1 MATGQDK
8 QETVE
13 TQGETPVQTDEKEQA
28 ATVGFTPEETE
39 HCPCCCKKRG
49 SCKYVAFL
57 LLVAVAAVFGIRQS
71 REAVMEKYHAVVE
84 RFSAQPAEQPAAAQ
98 PETSAE
104 TAQPAAENVQ
114 PAELSVRVEQ
124 LENQRDFDNADVIVA
139 TVEEKPDLTAGL
151 SALEQNQQT
160 LNDEIAR
167 LRSEIDALRAA
178 MPKSGLIEERLLA
191 ANARADA
198 FEQKLVEESVKIE
211 RMERN
216 KADAS
221 SVLSMMTRLEITERK
236 LRASNAE
243 KARAAA
249 LLLAVYQMRESAAS
263 GQSFLT
269 EQQVAL
275 ALASSKPRIAE
286 YLRSLSVAADQ
297 GVWTKTALTQSFA
310 AYADK
315 AVLSE
320 SVSPKQDWFHQALN
334 SLKKLVVIRRIDA
347 VTQEDMST
355 QAVLARAQQAVNAG
369 DLTVAVLHLQALRGT
384 AADEMK
390 EWTQAAQRYVTTQK
404 TINET
409 VAAVLGVLY
418 AEQAKGE

>member
-1 MATGQDK
+1 MATGQDN

-13 TQGETPVQTDEKEQA
+13 TQGETPVQTDETEQA

-57 LLVAVAAVFGIRQS
+57 LLVAVAAVFGVRQS
-71 REAVMEKYHAVVE
+71 REAVLEKYRAVVE
-84 RFSAQPAEQPAAAQ
+84 RFSAQQVEQPAAQ
-98 PETSAE
+98 PETASE
-104 TAQPAAENVQ
+104 TARPAAETVQ

-191 ANARADA
+191 VNARADA

-269 EQQVAL
+269 EQQAAL

-297 GVWTKTALTQSFA
+297 GVWTKTALTQSFS

>member
-13 TQGETPVQTDEKEQA
+13 TQGETPVQTDETDQA

-39 HCPCCCKKRG
+39 HCPCCCKKSG

-57 LLVAVAAVFGIRQS
+57 LLVAVAAVFGVRQS
-71 REAVMEKYHAVVE
+71 REAVLEKYHAVVE
-84 RFSAQPAEQPAAAQ
+84 RFSAQRANQPEQSAAQ
-98 PETSAE
+98 PDT
-104 TAQPAAENVQ
+104 AAEAVQ

-124 LENQRDFDNADVIVA
+124 LENKRDFDNADVIVA
-139 TVEEKPDLTAGL
+139 TVEEKPDTADL

-191 ANARADA
+191 VNARADA

-211 RMERN
+211 RMEKN

-269 EQQVAL
+269 EQQAAL

-334 SLKKLVVIRRIDA
+334 ALKKLVVIRRIDA

>member
-1 MATGQDK
+1 MATGQDN

-13 TQGETPVQTDEKEQA
+13 TQGETPVQTDETEQA

-39 HCPCCCKKRG
+39 HCPCCCKKRC

-57 LLVAVAAVFGIRQS
+57 LLVAVAAVFGVRQS
-71 REAVMEKYHAVVE
+71 REAVLEKYRAVVE
-84 RFSAQPAEQPAAAQ
+84 RFSAQQVEQPAAQ
-98 PETSAE
+98 PETAAE
-104 TAQPAAENVQ
+104 TARPAAETVQ

-191 ANARADA
+191 VNARADA

-269 EQQVAL
+269 EQQAAL

-297 GVWTKTALTQSFA
+297 GVWTKTALTQSFS

>member
-13 TQGETPVQTDEKEQA
+13 TQGETPVQTDETDQA

-71 REAVMEKYHAVVE
+71 REAVLEKYRAVVE
-84 RFSAQPAEQPAAAQ
+84 RFSAQPAEQPAAPQEAAAENAQ
-98 PETSAE
+98 T
-104 TAQPAAENVQ
+104 AAENVQ

-139 TVEEKPDLTAGL
+139 TVEEKPNLTAGL
-151 SALEQNQQT
+151 SVLEQNQQT

-191 ANARADA
+191 VNARADA

-269 EQQVAL
+269 EQQAAL

-390 EWTQAAQRYVTTQK
+390 EWMQAAQRYVTTQK

>member
-1 MATGQDK
+1 MATGQDN

-13 TQGETPVQTDEKEQA
+13 TQGETPVQTDETEQT

-57 LLVAVAAVFGIRQS
+57 LLVAVAAVFGVRQS
-71 REAVMEKYHAVVE
+71 REAVLEKYRAVVE
-84 RFSAQPAEQPAAAQ
+84 RFSAQQVEQPAAQ
-98 PETSAE
+98 PETAAE
-104 TAQPAAENVQ
+104 TARPAAETVQ

-191 ANARADA
+191 VNARADA

-269 EQQVAL
+269 EQQAAL

-297 GVWTKTALTQSFA
+297 GVWTKTALIQSFS

>member
-1 MATGQDK
+1 MATGQDN

-13 TQGETPVQTDEKEQA
+13 TQGETPVQTDETEQA

-57 LLVAVAAVFGIRQS
+57 LLVAVAAVFGVRQS
-71 REAVMEKYHAVVE
+71 REAVLEKYRAVVE
-84 RFSAQPAEQPAAAQ
+84 RFSAQQVEQPAAQ
-98 PETSAE
+98 PETAAE
-104 TAQPAAENVQ
+104 TARPAAETVQ

-191 ANARADA
+191 VNARADA

-269 EQQVAL
+269 EQQAAL

-286 YLRSLSVAADQ
+286 YLRLLSVAADQ
-297 GVWTKTALTQSFA
+297 GVWTKTALTQSFS

>member
-1 MATGQDK
+1 MATGQDN

-13 TQGETPVQTDEKEQA
+13 TQGETPVQTDETEQA

-57 LLVAVAAVFGIRQS
+57 LLVAVAAVFGVRQS
-71 REAVMEKYHAVVE
+71 REAVLEKYRAVVE
-84 RFSAQPAEQPAAAQ
+84 RFSAQQVEQPAAPQEAA
-98 PETSAE
+98 AE
-104 TAQPAAENVQ
+104 TAQTAAENVQ
-114 PAELSVRVEQ
+114 PTELSVRVEQ

-191 ANARADA
+191 VNARADA

-269 EQQVAL
+269 EQQAAL

-297 GVWTKTALTQSFA
+297 GVWTKTALTQSFS

>member
-13 TQGETPVQTDEKEQA
+13 TQGETPVQTDETDQA

-39 HCPCCCKKRG
+39 HCPCCCKKSG

-57 LLVAVAAVFGIRQS
+57 LLVAVAAVFGVRQS
-71 REAVMEKYHAVVE
+71 REAVLEKYHAVVE
-84 RFSAQPAEQPAAAQ
+84 RFSAQRADQPEQSAAQ
-98 PETSAE
+98 PDT
-104 TAQPAAENVQ
+104 AAEAVQ

-124 LENQRDFDNADVIVA
+124 LENKRDFDNADVIVA
-139 TVEEKPDLTAGL
+139 TVEEKPDTADL
-151 SALEQNQQT
+151 SALEQNQQA

-191 ANARADA
+191 VNARADA

-211 RMERN
+211 RMEKN

-269 EQQVAL
+269 EQQAAL

-334 SLKKLVVIRRIDA
+334 ALKKLVVIRRIDA

>member
-13 TQGETPVQTDEKEQA
+13 TQGETPVPTDETEQT

-39 HCPCCCKKRG
+39 HCPCCRKKRC

-71 REAVMEKYHAVVE
+71 REAVLEKYRAVVE
-84 RFSAQPAEQPAAAQ
+84 RFSAQRVEQPAAPQ
-98 PETSAE
+98 KNTVETV
-104 TAQPAAENVQ
+104 P

-160 LNDEIAR
+160 LNDEIAH

-191 ANARADA
+191 VNARADA

-269 EQQVAL
+269 EQQAAL

>member
-13 TQGETPVQTDEKEQA
+13 TQGETPVQTDETDQA

-39 HCPCCCKKRG
+39 HCPCCCKKSG

-57 LLVAVAAVFGIRQS
+57 LLVAVAAVFGVRQS
-71 REAVMEKYHAVVE
+71 REAVLEKYHAVVE
-84 RFSAQPAEQPAAAQ
+84 RFSAQRADQPEQSAAQ
-98 PETSAE
+98 PET
-104 TAQPAAENVQ
+104 AAEAVQ

-124 LENQRDFDNADVIVA
+124 LENKRDFDNADVIVA
-139 TVEEKPDLTAGL
+139 TVEEKPDAADL
-151 SALEQNQQT
+151 SALEQNQQA

-191 ANARADA
+191 VNARADA

-211 RMERN
+211 RMEKN

-269 EQQVAL
+269 EQQAAL

-334 SLKKLVVIRRIDA
+334 ALKKLVVIRRIDA

>member
-1 MATGQDK
+1 MATGQDN

-13 TQGETPVQTDEKEQA
+13 TQGETPVPTDETEQA

-57 LLVAVAAVFGIRQS
+57 LLVAVAAVFGVRQS
-71 REAVMEKYHAVVE
+71 REAVLEKYRAVVE
-84 RFSAQPAEQPAAAQ
+84 RFSAQQVEQPAAQ

-104 TAQPAAENVQ
+104 TARPAAETVQ

-191 ANARADA
+191 VNARADA

-269 EQQVAL
+269 EQQAAL

-297 GVWTKTALTQSFA
+297 GVWTKTALTQSFS

>member
-1 MATGQDK
+1 MATGQDN

-13 TQGETPVQTDEKEQA
+13 TQGETPVQTDETEQA

-57 LLVAVAAVFGIRQS
+57 LLVAVAAVFGVRQS
-71 REAVMEKYHAVVE
+71 REAVLEKYRAVVE
-84 RFSAQPAEQPAAAQ
+84 RFSAQQVEQPAAQ
-98 PETSAE
+98 PETAAE
-104 TAQPAAENVQ
+104 TARPAAETVQ

-191 ANARADA
+191 VNARADA

-269 EQQVAL
+269 EQQAAL

-297 GVWTKTALTQSFA
+297 GVWTKTALTQSFS

>member
-1 MATGQDK
+1 MATGQDN

-13 TQGETPVQTDEKEQA
+13 TQGETPVQTDETEQA

-57 LLVAVAAVFGIRQS
+57 LLVAVAAVFGVRQS
-71 REAVMEKYHAVVE
+71 REAVLEKYRAVVE
-84 RFSAQPAEQPAAAQ
+84 RFSAQQVEQPAAQ
-98 PETSAE
+98 PETAAE
-104 TAQPAAENVQ
+104 TARPAAETVQ

-167 LRSEIDALRAA
+167 LRSEINTLRAA

-191 ANARADA
+191 VNARADA

-269 EQQVAL
+269 EQQAAL

-297 GVWTKTALTQSFA
+297 GVWTKTALTQSFS

>member
-1 MATGQDK
+1 MATGQDNR
-8 QETVE
+8 ETVE
-13 TQGETPVQTDEKEQA
+13 TQGETPVQTDETDQA

-71 REAVMEKYHAVVE
+71 REAVLEKYRAVVE
-84 RFSAQPAEQPAAAQ
+84 RFSAQQAGQPAAQ
-98 PETSAE
+98 PET
-104 TAQPAAENVQ
+104 AQPAVENAQ

-269 EQQVAL
+269 EQQAAL

-297 GVWTKTALTQSFA
+297 GVWTKTALTQSFP

-347 VTQEDMST
+347 VTQEDVST
-355 QAVLARAQQAVNAG
+355 QAVLARAQQAVKAG

>member
-1 MATGQDK
+1 MATGQDN

-13 TQGETPVQTDEKEQA
+13 TQGETPVQTDETEQA

-57 LLVAVAAVFGIRQS
+57 LLVAVAAVFGVRQS
-71 REAVMEKYHAVVE
+71 REAVLEKYRAVVE
-84 RFSAQPAEQPAAAQ
+84 RFSAQQVEQPAAQ
-98 PETSAE
+98 PETAAE
-104 TAQPAAENVQ
+104 TARPAAETVQ

-191 ANARADA
+191 VNARADA

-249 LLLAVYQMRESAAS
+249 LLYAVYQMRESAAS

-269 EQQVAL
+269 EQQAAL

-297 GVWTKTALTQSFA
+297 GVWTKTALTQSFS